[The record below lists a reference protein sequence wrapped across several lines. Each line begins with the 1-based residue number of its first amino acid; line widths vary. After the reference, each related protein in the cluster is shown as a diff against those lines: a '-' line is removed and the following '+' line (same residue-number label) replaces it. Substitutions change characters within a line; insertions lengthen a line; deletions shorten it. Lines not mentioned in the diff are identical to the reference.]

1 MNLQAPDQTEVVKRE
16 GLPATKEINANFRKV
31 LEDGKVDSIE
41 WVMIMTQNEKVMGR
55 ALSRLNEVA
64 DDALPGETSDAAG
77 LVKNYAEIALIHRG
91 GKWDEVE
98 PYLPAEG
105 EIDLSE
111 PEILLAK
118 RVAEAR
124 TQGCSTEDIIA
135 HHFLAHAEE
144 VPNPAEYDKIVISL
158 TKMIDIDFG
167 ALAYTDTEPKLRDLL
182 VSRMANTVKA
192 CAGIAGRKQA
202 VQE

>member
-1 MNLQAPDQTEVVKRE
+1 MNLQVPDKTEVVKRE
-16 GLPATKEINANFRKV
+16 DLPPTKEINANFRKV
-31 LEDGKVDSIE
+31 LEDGEVDGLE
-41 WVMIMTQNEKVMGR
+41 WTMIMTQSEKVVGGV
-55 ALSRLNEVA
+55 LSRLNEVA
-64 DDALPGETSDAAG
+64 GDALTGEISDAAG
-77 LVKNYAEIALIHRG
+77 LVKTYAEIALVHRG
-91 GKWDEVE
+91 GKWAEVK

-111 PEILLAK
+111 PKNLLVK

-124 TQGCSTEDIIA
+124 TQGCSTEDIITN
-135 HHFLAHAEE
+135 HFLEHTEE
-144 VPNPAEYDKIVISL
+144 VPNPAEHDKIVTSL

-167 ALAYTDTEPKLRDLL
+167 ALAYTDPEPKLRDLL

-202 VQE
+202 SQE